1 MGMDDWEFPVEVA
14 FFSTVRIP
22 TQPLLHCLE
31 SRKFPAQVLLECWK
45 ELQKCLWL
53 NSTQTHS
60 VNNMESQL
68 KKKKEREKLK
78 TKQQHQQQQQMNPEF
93 TTNLSCKHH

>member
-1 MGMDDWEFPVEVA
+1 MLEGTAEMFVA
-14 FFSTVRIP
+14 KQHTNTFCQQHGITI
-22 TQPLLHCLE
+22 
-31 SRKFPAQVLLECWK
+31 
-45 ELQKCLWL
+45 
-53 NSTQTHS
+53 
-60 VNNMESQL
+60 